1 VSRPDPD
8 ELRWGVTLGVGAVV
22 VVTVAGLLEALR
34 RSVADVDAAVDR
46 VWTAGKL
53 VAQNTQAAH
62 QLEGT
67 AARAAALRHQLG
79 SPDGAG
85 KERAS

>member
-1 VSRPDPD
+1 MTRRDPD
-8 ELRWGVTLGVGAVV
+8 EARWAVTLAVGGVVL
-22 VVTVAGLLEALR
+22 VTVAGLLEALR
-34 RSVADVDAAVDR
+34 RSVVQVDAAVDR

-62 QLEGT
+62 LLDGT

-79 SPDGAG
+79 SPNGAG
-85 KERAS
+85 KERAR